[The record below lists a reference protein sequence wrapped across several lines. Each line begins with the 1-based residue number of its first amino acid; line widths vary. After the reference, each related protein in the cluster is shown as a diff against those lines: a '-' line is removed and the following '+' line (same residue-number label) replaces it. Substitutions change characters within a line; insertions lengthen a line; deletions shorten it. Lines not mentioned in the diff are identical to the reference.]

1 MKPKIKKVG
10 NFWLCANF
18 KLGLE
23 LYGIGLTP
31 LQAYNSYKTVLEKI
45 IEY

>member
-1 MKPKIKKVG
+1 MKPRIKKVG
-10 NFWLCANF
+10 NFWLCHSF
-18 KLGLE
+18 RLGSE

-31 LQAYNSYKTVLEKI
+31 VQAYNSYISVLEKS